1 MLLRDRDE
9 LEQFLR
15 KNTALNI
22 YQIGDLDD
30 FYWENTKWF
39 GLKESGSIK
48 AVTLLYK
55 APQFH
60 VLLALSP
67 ENEIEQLK
75 ILLHSLFKH
84 LPDKFYSHLSPG
96 LESVFRSHYNL
107 ESHGNYQKMV
117 LTDSSKLK
125 DINLSGIVNLSIKD
139 IEDILKLYKESYPE
153 HSFDPRMI
161 ETGLYFGYRF
171 KNKLI
176 CISGVHVYSERYRVA
191 ALGNITTH
199 PEYRGKG
206 YGKKVTAH
214 LCKELFKNVNI
225 IGLNVGQDNIP
236 AIKCYNN
243 LGFTFAAPYLEYM
256 LEKKKQI

>member
-1 MLLRDRDE
+1 MLLSDKDE

-30 FYWENTKWF
+30 FYWENTKWY
-39 GLKESGSIK
+39 GLKENGSLK

-55 APQFH
+55 APPFH

-67 ENEIEQLK
+67 ENEIEPLK
-75 ILLHSLFKH
+75 ELLHSLFEY

-96 LESVFRSHYNL
+96 LESVFCSYYNL
-107 ESHGNYQKMV
+107 ESHGNYQKMI
-117 LTDSSKLK
+117 LASSSKLN
-125 DINLSGIVNLSIKD
+125 DTSLSGIVSLSSKD
-139 IEDILKLYKESYPE
+139 INEIFNLYKESYPE
-153 HSFDPRMI
+153 NSFDPRMI
-161 ETGLYFGYRF
+161 ETGMYFGYRF

-176 CISGVHVYSERYRVA
+176 CISGIHVYSERYRVA

-206 YGKKVTAH
+206 YGQKVTAH
-214 LCKELFKNVNI
+214 LCKELFKKVST

-236 AIKCYNN
+236 AIKCYTNI
-243 LGFTFAAPYLEYM
+243 GFTYAAPYLEYM
-256 LEKKKQI
+256 IEKKS